1 MMVSRER
8 FQGVLDQLV
17 SDTSIWRN
25 LISIVAI
32 LSMLLPWVYLDGSGS
47 PLSGADLI
55 EYTFFGPERGAM
67 ARESFLGA
75 ASLLVVPLVVLVMA
89 VTVFAKTVRGHTSI
103 AWNAAAGLLPLLIV
117 IFAGRVTSSDHLL
130 VGGFVIPGWGMILL
144 FLCQVSLLAHSLLQ
158 HD

>member
-1 MMVSRER
+1 
-8 FQGVLDQLV
+8 
-17 SDTSIWRN
+17 
-25 LISIVAI
+25 
-32 LSMLLPWVYLDGSGS
+32 MLLPWVYLDGSES

-103 AWNAAAGLLPLLIV
+103 AGNAGAGLLPLLIV

-144 FLCQVSLLAHSLLQ
+144 FLCQASLLAHSLLQ